1 MRPARP
7 RNAAT
12 LVVYRESRG
21 AIEILMGRRAGRH
34 RFMPDY
40 YVFPGGRLD
49 PADYRIAPLSPLRR
63 EVHELLCKSCSAR
76 QAQALAIAAVR
87 ETYEETGLL
96 LGELR
101 NERLLPSLE
110 GLDYVLRAIT
120 PPSSPIRFHAR
131 FFTAEARHLG
141 GTLKSNG
148 ELLDLDWRPVDECL
162 RLPIADVTE
171 FLLRQL
177 QKQKGERPGGVPLFS
192 FRNGVARVR

>member
-1 MRPARP
+1 
-7 RNAAT
+7 
-12 LVVYRESRG
+12 
-21 AIEILMGRRAGRH
+21 
-34 RFMPDY
+34 MPDY

-49 PADYRIAPLSPLRR
+49 ASDYRTRPLTPLRP
-63 EVHELLCKSCSAR
+63 EVHDLLCRSCAKR
-76 QAQALAIAAVR
+76 QAQALAVAAVR

-101 NERLLPSLE
+101 DESLLPSLE

-131 FFTAEARHLG
+131 FFAVEARHLG
-141 GTLKSNG
+141 GALKSNG
-148 ELLDLDWRPVDECL
+148 ELLDLDWRPIDACL

-171 FLLRQL
+171 FLLREL
-177 QKQKGERPGGVPLFS
+177 QTQKGERPGGVPLFS